1 MSLTIELVVPCVVH
15 MWLFAYFPKLL
26 DKEPTS
32 YKTLGLYVVH
42 SLHMMPFD
50 DLMSFFLVLADLT
63 LVYLFMRL
71 DYVHILARNKI
82 LSYS

>member
-1 MSLTIELVVPCVVH
+1 
-15 MWLFAYFPKLL
+15 MWLFAYFPELL

-32 YKTLGLYVVH
+32 YKTFGLYVVH

-50 DLMSFFLVLADLT
+50 DLMSFFLVLLDLA

-71 DYVHILARNKI
+71 DYVHISAWNNILA
-82 LSYS
+82 YS